1 MKSDLTE
8 KELGMVQAGLHRFNE
23 YVLPALRKMKDKV
36 DRGETLDERE
46 AAQLEDAIHRG
57 KRAENFAENHPD
69 YKSLVDSANEIYDYI
84 AKKSAENANN
94 SD

>member
-23 YVLPALRKMKDKV
+23 FVLPALRKMKAKV

-46 AAQLEDAIHRG
+46 TAQLEDAIKRG
-57 KRAENFAENHPD
+57 KRAETFAEKHPD
-69 YKSLVDSANEIYDYI
+69 YRSLIDSANEIYDYI
-84 AKKSAENANN
+84 AAKSSENANK
-94 SD
+94 DD